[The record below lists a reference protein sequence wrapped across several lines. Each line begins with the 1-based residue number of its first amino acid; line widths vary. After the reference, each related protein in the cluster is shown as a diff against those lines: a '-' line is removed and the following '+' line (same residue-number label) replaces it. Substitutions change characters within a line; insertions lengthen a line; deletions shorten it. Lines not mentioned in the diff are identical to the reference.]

1 MTKDDM
7 IAKIV
12 WESERKANP
21 FRYYHGRDREEKAI
35 KDYERIQTKMFC
47 WVLAVIILVLL
58 IAFLLAPAEAKQKSS
73 LTRLETCQL
82 DYLFC
87 AGRIVEK
94 QAAYNAAVLMTH
106 VCSNDMTPVAQYLD
120 LATLPQFEVASVCQQ
135 HLGACGYYLAH
146 WESVLKA
153 KYAEVRAICK

>member
-1 MTKDDM
+1 MDKQW
-7 IAKIV
+7 KIREV
-12 WESERKANP
+12 ESEKD
-21 FRYYHGRDREEKAI
+21 FAI
-35 KDYERIQTKMFC
+35 SNINLCIIVAIVTILMLVFC
-47 WVLAVIILVLL
+47 
-58 IAFLLAPAEAKQKSS
+58 LAPAEAKQKSN
-73 LTRLETCQL
+73 LTRLETCQI

-106 VCSNDMTPVAQYLD
+106 VCSNDTTPLAQYLD
-120 LATLPQFEVASVCQQ
+120 LATLPHFEVASVCQA

-146 WESVLKA
+146 WEQVLKA